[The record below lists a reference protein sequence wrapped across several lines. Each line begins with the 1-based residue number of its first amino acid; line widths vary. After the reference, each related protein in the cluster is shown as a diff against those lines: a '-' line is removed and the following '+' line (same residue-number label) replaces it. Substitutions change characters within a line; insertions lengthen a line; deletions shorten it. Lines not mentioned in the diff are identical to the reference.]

1 MTAVV
6 VKDSNRKC
14 VGNFQW
20 ELSSPKNACCKHVGQ
35 FPMTHTANV
44 SAMSNGSCLCRK
56 VNATNTSENVRYGSC
71 GRQCLNLRAYQQHQC
86 YTAVVW
92 LDSMRSACLQ
102 VAVASSLSNY
112 MASAQWMTP
121 SNKVTRASMTNAAS
135 VRIETVLEPC
145 RKSSYPFLL
154 CYLLFSFAGWLKLVD
169 LETTKEH
176 RSISITRTAILA
188 RLGCGLQAINVL
200 LLRGHKQ
207 RAAPVYM

>member
-1 MTAVV
+1 MGAVGAKDSMSQNSWQFPMGGVIAEGRRWQTCRQFPMGAVVAKDSMSLNSWQFPMGAVFTKQCMLQLCRKIHMTAVV

-56 VNATNTSENVRYGSC
+56 VNATSTSENVRYGSC

-86 YTAVVW
+86 HTAVVW

-121 SNKVTRASMTNAAS
+121 SNKATRASQWPPS
-135 VRIETVLEPC
+135 
-145 RKSSYPFLL
+145 
-154 CYLLFSFAGWLKLVD
+154 
-169 LETTKEH
+169 
-176 RSISITRTAILA
+176 
-188 RLGCGLQAINVL
+188 
-200 LLRGHKQ
+200 
-207 RAAPVYM
+207 